1 MGQLTDLTHLALAHY
16 DVEGLE
22 VALASLP
29 RLRSLWWL
37 AAEQSIDAVLP
48 AGGWL
53 TNLRRLALPIRQLH
67 NSAAALASA
76 RQLQTL
82 AVDAVDD
89 SDLLPEV
96 LRWAARR
103 PTLELVLLQ
112 LSRDPELR
120 RHLDAILEVQRS
132 APQLRIQHCPD
143 ITQHPH
149 FCATD

>member
-1 MGQLTDLTHLALAHY
+1 MGQLTDLTHLALALY
-16 DVEGLE
+16 EVEGLV

-37 AAEQSIDAVLP
+37 AAGQPADAALP

-53 TNLRRLALPIRQLH
+53 ANLLRLALPIRQLH

-103 PTLELVLLQ
+103 PC
-112 LSRDPELR
+112 PPG
-120 RHLDAILEVQRS
+120 
-132 APQLRIQHCPD
+132 APH
-143 ITQHPH
+143 
-149 FCATD
+149 

>member
-1 MGQLTDLTHLALAHY
+1 MMSKAW
-16 DVEGLE
+16 
-22 VALASLP
+22 
-29 RLRSLWWL
+29 RLLWPACPGCAACGGSRSILR
-37 AAEQSIDAVLP
+37 AQRCQQGTALP

-96 LRWAARR
+96 LRWAVRR